1 MFSFATP
8 LTSHASTFWLS
19 PSADSQTQ
27 NSLCSRPLR
36 AYSHLE
42 NCESRNS
49 LEVSQ
54 SCGLKNDLLC
64 SRPLRALQ
72 PLVQQTSSGP
82 AVTWRTVNELLRQS
96 PLCQVGCATFPE
108 DFTCPVSLG
117 DTGQCYWTSRRLH
130 LSRHTGQ
137 ARTTGRQKPSLVL
150 STGQARTTGS
160 CVETARDSVSV
171 TRASSRVISTPLL
184 WDLKGVTSTDRIYLP
199 TFPTTGKTTH
209 TKP

>member
-1 MFSFATP
+1 MRRLTPFPDGSDHALFPFVPCRPPQGSMRGPEATP

-19 PSADSQTQ
+19 PSADSQTRY
-27 NSLCSRPLR
+27 SLCSRPLR

-42 NCESRNS
+42 NRESRNS

-64 SRPLRALQ
+64 SRPLRAQQ

-82 AVTWRTVNELLRQS
+82 AVTWRTLNELLRQS

-108 DFTCPVSLG
+108 DFTRPVSLG

-130 LSRHTGQ
+130 SSRHTGRASTSGHRTNSQ
-137 ARTTGRQKPSLVL
+137 KPLLLRTTGC
-150 STGQARTTGS
+150 
-160 CVETARDSVSV
+160 CVSFP
-171 TRASSRVISTPLL
+171 PLCSGI
-184 WDLKGVTSTDRIYLP
+184 WRE
-199 TFPTTGKTTH
+199 
-209 TKP
+209 